1 MSQKQFTAEIERGF
15 PHGIY
20 LLTAS
25 DAYLLYDALQQIKA
39 WSGTDPFALEVIDLA
54 FADDCP
60 TIAGMVDI
68 LCTVPFLAARK
79 TVIIRNLQKLPKK
92 DAKKLEDYCSEPS
105 PSTLLIMLHEGASP
119 KLFDASVL
127 RSIKSIPLSISDR
140 DIPDW
145 VKAQARGKGITLSD
159 RAVETLVA
167 EVGTDLGLL
176 HAEVE
181 KLAMAGLAG
190 DVSDAVLKEI
200 VYSGAEYGAFD
211 LINALDRRDARAV
224 FRLYENV
231 RKTSDPYMLLGAMN
245 WHYSNRRERVARGTS
260 IFALLHEA
268 DIAIKSSHQC
278 VIERL
283 LYSLT
288 RKESIQRK

>member
-1 MSQKQFTAEIERGF
+1 MNRKKLQSEIDCGF
-15 PHGIY
+15 PQPVY
-20 LLTAS
+20 LLTAT
-25 DAYLLYDALQQIKA
+25 DAFLLYDALARIKE

-60 TIAGMVDI
+60 TIAGIVDI

-92 DAKKLEDYCSEPS
+92 EAKKLEDYFAQPS
-105 PSTLLIMLHEGASP
+105 ASTLLIMLHEGASP
-119 KLFDASVL
+119 KVFEPAVLKGIRTIALSV
-127 RSIKSIPLSISDR
+127 SDR
-140 DIPDW
+140 DIPEW
-145 VKAQARGKGITLSD
+145 VKSQARSKGITLGD
-159 RAVETLVA
+159 RAVETLVT

-181 KLAMAGLAG
+181 KLAMAGLSG
-190 DVSDAVLKEI
+190 EVSEDVLKEI

-211 LINALDRRDARAV
+211 LINALDRRDARTV

-231 RKTSDPYMLLGAMN
+231 RKTSDPYMLLGAFN
-245 WHYSNRRERVARGTS
+245 WHFSGRRGRVPRGKS
-260 IFALLHEA
+260 VFAALHEA
-268 DIAIKSSHQC
+268 DVAIKSSHQC
-278 VIERL
+278 VIEHL

-288 RKESIQRK
+288 RPSK

>member
-1 MSQKQFTAEIERGF
+1 MSRKQLLLEIERGF
-15 PHGIY
+15 PQHVY

-25 DAYLLYDALQQIKA
+25 DPYLLYEALQLIKS
-39 WSGTDPFALEVIDLA
+39 WSGTDPFALEVIDFA

-60 TIAGMVDI
+60 TVAGIVDI

-92 DAKKLEDYCSEPS
+92 EAKKLEDYCAEPS
-105 PSTLLIMLHEGASP
+105 SSTLLIMLHEGAAP
-119 KLFDASVL
+119 KIFEPVL
-127 RSIKSIPLSISDR
+127 LKRITTLPLSIADR
-140 DIPDW
+140 DIPGW
-145 VKAQARGKGITLSD
+145 VKEQARAKGISLSD
-159 RAVETLVA
+159 RAVETLVT

-181 KLAMAGLAG
+181 KLAMAGLTG

-211 LINALDRRDARAV
+211 LINALDRHDARVV

-245 WHYSNRRERVARGTS
+245 WYFSSRRGRAPRGRS
-260 IFALLHEA
+260 IFAALHEA

-278 VIERL
+278 VIEHL

-288 RKESIQRK
+288 RKESSR